1 MRKLIVAALAGLA
14 LALVIA
20 APAASAQSLGGC
32 ELDGEAAFSPGLNSG
47 SQAFDYSF
55 AGALEGCQ
63 STESGV
69 PLSGDVMAGK
79 TIDAQVTNAITGET
93 HTVTYQ
99 QPVPTGNGGCGTSS
113 TEGLALATWADGT
126 RTVVSYSTT
135 GALAGVGL
143 SGSVVP
149 SMTLS
154 AVNAEAGD
162 PGTLTIE
169 TTRYGG
175 QSALGALAFEPPD
188 PTACATPTGA
198 TTAGISGLISLG
210 GA

>member
-1 MRKLIVAALAGLA
+1 MRKFIVVALAGMAVLA
-14 LALVIA
+14 IA
-20 APAASAQSLGGC
+20 APAAGAQSLGGC
-32 ELDGEAAFSPGLNSG
+32 QLEGEAAFSPGLGTG
-47 SQAFDYSF
+47 SQPFDYSF
-55 AGALEGCQ
+55 GGALEGCQ

-69 PLSGDVMAGK
+69 PLSGEVNAGR
-79 TIDAQVTNAITGET
+79 TIDAQVTNSITGET

-99 QPVPTGNGGCGTSS
+99 EPVPTGNGGCGTST
-113 TEGLALATWADGT
+113 TEGLALATWADGS
-126 RTVVSYSTT
+126 RTVVSYATT
-135 GALAGVGL
+135 GALAAVDL

-149 SMTLS
+149 SMTLT

-162 PGTLTIE
+162 PATLTVE

-188 PTACATPTGA
+188 PTACATPAGA
-198 TTAGISGLISLG
+198 TTAGISGVIGLG